1 MILFHVALG
10 LKSGLGHLSRSITL
24 AKYLKKKSNVSFL
37 IPKDAVLARK
47 ILNQNNISTF
57 SFEKGKKINELVH
70 IFPKNIK
77 AIIIDISDAMYVKK
91 PYLLTEYF
99 HKIREKQIK
108 LIVIDGLFKDRIISK
123 DYPIFDILIQPYIEV
138 NLNEKA
144 SAIKHLR
151 GPDYVILDNAFK
163 KNIQIKQKYIPKLA
177 KSIVIS
183 FGGSDPTLLT
193 NEFCKFLT
201 LNKEIFKEQSF
212 TIILGPYMEKK
223 NQYIIKSQIK
233 EWDNVSIK
241 NNIFNLKPF
250 FDKSD
255 LAILASGS
263 TTRYEAA
270 SCGTPTLFFGINK
283 DHEIQCKIY
292 EKSACAKYLGQ
303 QSEIIKSSLL
313 EELVSIINNKTK
325 RHSMSKLGLNLI
337 DGKGTFRL
345 ACEIFKIGL

>member
-24 AKYLKKKSNVSFL
+24 AKDLKKKSKVGFL
-37 IPKDAVLARK
+37 ISRDAVIAEK
-47 ILNQNNISTF
+47 ILNQSNISTF
-57 SFEKGKKINELVH
+57 FYENDQKISELVQ
-70 IFPKNIK
+70 IFPKKIK

-91 PYLLTEYF
+91 PDLLKEYF
-99 HKIREKQIK
+99 HKIKEKKIK
-108 LIVIDGLFKDRIISK
+108 LIVIDGLFKDRIILK

-138 NLNEKA
+138 NLNERV
-144 SAIKHLR
+144 SATKHLR
-151 GPDYVILDNAFK
+151 GPNYIILDKIFK
-163 KNIQIKQKYIPKLA
+163 KNIQFREKNIPKLA
-177 KSIVIS
+177 KSILIS

-201 LNKEIFKEQSF
+201 LNFETFKEQTF
-212 TIILGPYMEKK
+212 IIILGPYMEKK
-223 NQYIIKSQIK
+223 NQYIIENQMKDFGNII
-233 EWDNVSIK
+233 IK

-263 TTRYEAA
+263 TSRYEAA
-270 SCGTPTLFFGINK
+270 SCGTPALFFGINK

-292 EKSACAKYLGQ
+292 AETGCALYLGQ
-303 QSEIIKSSLL
+303 QNKIIKDSLL
-313 EELVSIINNKTK
+313 EELVSIINDKS
-325 RHSMSKLGLNLI
+325 RRYMMSKLGHDLI
-337 DGKGTFRL
+337 DGQGSFRL